1 MLVEQVMSRN
11 VSSVSPDTRIRDAL
25 AITTENRFRHLPVL
39 ENNKLVAIISDRD
52 LRNAMPSSLLEVQS
66 EIVEDTPVSA
76 IMTRDV
82 LTAHPL
88 DFIED
93 AAKILYEKRIGCLPV
108 ISGSTLVG
116 IITERDILHRMVE
129 MMGVSQPT
137 SRVEVIVPDR
147 PGMLAEVTDLLR
159 ARKTNVVSVLVFPNE
174 QERAKTIVFRLETMD
189 PRRFIQDVDNLG
201 YQVVHPTTLGR

>member
-1 MLVEQVMSRN
+1 MLVKQVMSRN
-11 VSSVSPDTRIRDAL
+11 VSSVSPDTAIRDAL
-25 AITTENRFRHLPVL
+25 AITTANRFRHLPVL
-39 ENNKLVAIISDRD
+39 DNDRLVGIISDRD
-52 LRNAMPSSLLEVQS
+52 LRNAMPSTLFENHTELV
-66 EIVEDTPVSA
+66 DGTPVSA

-93 AAKILYEKRIGCLPV
+93 AAQILYEKRIGCLPV
-108 ISGSTLVG
+108 ISGSKLVG

-137 SRVEVIVPDR
+137 SRVEVVVPDR

-159 ARKTNVVSVLVFPNE
+159 ARKTNVVSVLVFSNE
-174 QERAKTIVFRLETMD
+174 QERLKTIVFRLQTMD
-189 PRRFIQDVDNLG
+189 PRRFIQDVENLG
-201 YQVVHPTTLGR
+201 FQVVHPPTMDI